1 MCTAFDCFASSN
13 GSILEPGAIVKE
25 CGLLAYFAADKDK
38 ALIAV
43 CLAKAMLDYRL
54 FLSLVKCVMN
64 HTHAL

>member
-43 CLAKAMLDYRL
+43 CLAKAMLD
-54 FLSLVKCVMN
+54 
-64 HTHAL
+64 